1 MDRLLGILLV
11 LAMSVCIMALDVF
24 FESSQWL
31 FVGLA
36 IFGIALSGFM
46 LITNNLKYL
55 RKSKK

>member
-31 FVGLA
+31 FVALA

>member
-11 LAMSVCIMALDVF
+11 LSMSVCIMALDVF

>member
-1 MDRLLGILLV
+1 MDRLLGILLL
-11 LAMSVCIMALDVF
+11 LAMSICIMALDVF
-24 FESSQWL
+24 FESNQWF

-36 IFGIALSGFM
+36 VFGIALSTFM